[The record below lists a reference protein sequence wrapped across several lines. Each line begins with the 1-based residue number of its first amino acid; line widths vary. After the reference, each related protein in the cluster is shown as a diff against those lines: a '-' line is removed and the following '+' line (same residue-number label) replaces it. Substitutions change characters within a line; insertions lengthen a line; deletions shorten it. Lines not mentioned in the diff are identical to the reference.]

1 MTTPTVLGERY
12 EIGGVL
18 GRGGMA
24 EVHRGR
30 DLRLGREVAVKVLRS
45 DLARDPSF
53 QVRFR
58 REAQAAASLNH
69 PAIVA
74 VYDTGEDR
82 TANGATPYI
91 VMEYVEGETLRDVL
105 RREGHLAPERA
116 MSLAADICG
125 ALDFSHR
132 NGIVHRDVKPGNVM
146 ITPQGTVKVMDFGI
160 ARAVS
165 DSAATMTSTA
175 AVIGTAQYLSPEQAR
190 GESVDARSDV
200 YSLGCLLYELV
211 TGAPPFTG
219 DSPVSVAYQ
228 HVRED
233 PRVPSSINPEVPPE
247 LDAILLK
254 AMSKNPANRYQS
266 AADMRNDL
274 LRALAGQR
282 VEATP
287 VMGDAEKTTILA
299 AAPGSYG
306 YGADGDGEWDDAGDQ
321 ARKRRRNRLIAVIG
335 VVAVLLIGGV
345 TAVVAFNGGDDT
357 PTQTVQQVPVP
368 SVAGATQAD
377 ATTQLQQAGL
387 VVGQVT
393 TAPSTAA
400 QKGQVLSSNPA
411 SGAQVAK
418 GSTVDLVVGA
428 GPNTVAIP
436 RSIVG
441 SDVGEARDALRA
453 AGFTG
458 SINTDQVDSL
468 KPQGT
473 VVGVDPGQ
481 GSQASPDAAITLSV
495 SDGDAPIPAVVG
507 QAQAAA
513 QKALSDAGF
522 TDVTVEQVQ
531 SSQPQGTVVAVDPG
545 AGNQATA
552 GTAITLS
559 VAAGTIQVPDVV
571 GQTPSAA
578 QQRLQSA
585 GFNRITVNRVASD
598 DVQSEVVV
606 QVSPSAGTQ
615 AAADTQITLTVA
627 YPSSTAGS
635 QDGGGNGTGNSNSNG
650 TGTGTGTGTGNGNGT
665 GSDNNG

>member
-1 MTTPTVLGERY
+1 MTTPQVLGERY

-82 TANGATPYI
+82 GPTGNTPYI

-105 RREGHLAPERA
+105 RREGVLPPERA

-146 ITPQGTVKVMDFGI
+146 ITPAGSVKVMDFGI

-190 GESVDARSDV
+190 GEGVDARSDV

-233 PRVPSSINPEVPPE
+233 PRLPSSINPAISPE
-247 LDAILLK
+247 LDSILLK

-266 AADMRNDL
+266 AAEMRNDL

-287 VMGDAEKTTILA
+287 VMGEAERT
-299 AAPGSYG
+299 
-306 YGADGDGEWDDAGDQ
+306 
-321 ARKRRRNRLIAVIG
+321 AVIG
-335 VVAVLLIGGV
+335 VVPPATGRGRDDWDDDDEAARRKRNRIIAAVVGALVLIGAIVGIAIAMSGGNDEDPPAAAATV
-345 TAVVAFNGGDDT
+345 T
-357 PTQTVQQVPVP
+357 VPP
-368 SVAGATQAD
+368 SLVGMQQAD
-377 ATTQLQQAGL
+377 AEAAITGAGL
-387 VVGQVT
+387 VVGDVTQQEVQDESQVGTVLDTQPGSGAEVDEGSEVDLTVGQAPDTITVPSVVGLSADRAQAALEDQGFTRINTVEVDSLEDEGQVIAVDPEEGAAVAPT
-393 TAPSTAA
+393 TAIRLSVSNGTLPVPAVAGQTQDAATQALRGPGFTNITVEEVEDPAAAGTVLGTTPAAGTPATAA
-400 QKGQVLSSNPA
+400 TEIVLRVSQGPA
-411 SGAQVAK
+411 QP
-418 GSTVDLVVGA
+418 T
-428 GPNTVAIP
+428 TVAVP
-436 RSIVG
+436 SIAANTAG
-441 SDVGEARDALRA
+441 DQAYARLQN
-453 AGFTG
+453 AGFTN
-458 SINTDQVDSL
+458 IAI
-468 KPQGT
+468 
-473 VVGVDPGQ
+473 VDPAGNE
-481 GSQASPDAAITLSV
+481 ASPDAAARFV
-495 SDGDAPIPAVVG
+495 R
-507 QAQAAA
+507 
-513 QKALSDAGF
+513 
-522 TDVTVEQVQ
+522 TD
-531 SSQPQGTVVAVDPG
+531 PP
-545 AGNQATA
+545 
-552 GTAITLS
+552 
-559 VAAGTIQVPDVV
+559 
-571 GQTPSAA
+571 
-578 QQRLQSA
+578 
-585 GFNRITVNRVASD
+585 
-598 DVQSEVVV
+598 
-606 QVSPSAGTQ
+606 AGTQ
-615 AAADTQITLTVA
+615 ADPDERLVLIVQPATT
-627 YPSSTAGS
+627 PG
-635 QDGGGNGTGNSNSNG
+635 
-650 TGTGTGTGTGNGNGT
+650 GNGNGN
-665 GSDNNG
+665 GNNN

>member
-1 MTTPTVLGERY
+1 MTTPQVLGERY

-30 DLRLGREVAVKVLRS
+30 DLRLGREVAVKVLRQ

-82 TANGATPYI
+82 TASGATPYI

-105 RREGHLAPERA
+105 RREGHLSPERA

-146 ITPQGTVKVMDFGI
+146 ITPQGSVKVMDFGI

-190 GESVDARSDV
+190 GEGVDARSDV
-200 YSLGCLLYELV
+200 YSVGCMLYELV

-219 DSPVSVAYQ
+219 DSPVAVAYQ

-233 PRVPSSINPEVPPE
+233 PRLPSSTNPAVPPE

-266 AADMRNDL
+266 AAEMRNDL

-299 AAPGSYG
+299 AAPSG
-306 YGADGDGEWDDAGDQ
+306 YGRDDDGWGDEDDEA
-321 ARKRRRNRLIAVIG
+321 ARRRRRGMVTLFSILG
-335 VVAVLLIGGV
+335 VLLIGGV
-345 TAVVAFNGGDDT
+345 ITAAVLLSRGSNAA
-357 PTQTVQQVPVP
+357 PPVQQVAVPQVVGQTQTAAQQMLSDAKLELGPVTQQDTTDRNQVGKVLESTP
-368 SVAGATQAD
+368 APGAQVD
-377 ATTQLQQAGL
+377 EGTTVSL
-387 VVGQVT
+387 VVGR
-393 TAPSTAA
+393 APDTIT
-400 QKGQVLSSNPA
+400 VPPVVNL
-411 SGAQVAK
+411 
-418 GSTVDLVVGA
+418 TVDQ
-428 GPNTVAIP
+428 
-436 RSIVG
+436 
-441 SDVGEARDALRA
+441 ARTALRN
-453 AGFTG
+453 AGFT
-458 SINTDQVDSL
+458 SINTEQVDST
-468 KPQGT
+468 KDEGAVTAVDPAEGAS
-473 VVGVDPGQ
+473 VDPGT
-481 GSQASPDAAITLSV
+481 PITLSV
-495 SDGDAPIPAVVG
+495 SDGDAAIPDVRG
-507 QAQAAA
+507 KAQADA
-513 QKALSDAGF
+513 QKALRDAGF
-522 TDVTVEQVQ
+522 TNITVQNVE
-531 SSQPQGTVVAVDPG
+531 DD
-545 AGNQATA
+545 
-552 GTAITLS
+552 S
-559 VAAGTIQVPDVV
+559 VAAGQAVGTEPGANSQARADDEIVLKIAVP
-571 GQTPSAA
+571 TPSETTTPPTTTPT
-578 QQRLQSA
+578 S
-585 GFNRITVNRVASD
+585 TTTP
-598 DVQSEVVV
+598 
-606 QVSPSAGTQ
+606 SPTS
-615 AAADTQITLTVA
+615 
-627 YPSSTAGS
+627 
-635 QDGGGNGTGNSNSNG
+635 
-650 TGTGTGTGTGNGNGT
+650 
-665 GSDNNG
+665 

>member
-1 MTTPTVLGERY
+1 MTTPQVLGERY

-24 EVHRGR
+24 EVHHGR

-82 TANGATPYI
+82 TVLGATPYI

-105 RREGHLAPERA
+105 RREGRLSPERA
-116 MSLAADICG
+116 MTLAADICG

-219 DSPVSVAYQ
+219 DSPVAVAYQ

-233 PRVPSSINPEVPPE
+233 PRLPSSIDPEIPAE
-247 LDAILLK
+247 LDAILMK

-266 AADMRNDL
+266 AAEMRNDL

-287 VMGDAEKTTILA
+287 VMGDAEKTAIIG
-299 AAPGSYG
+299 AAPAGYG
-306 YGADGDGEWDDAGDQ
+306 YDDWDDEDEQ
-321 ARKRRRNRLIAVIG
+321 ARRRKRRTIIAVVS
-335 VVAVLLIGGV
+335 VVAVLLLGG
-345 TAVVAFNGGDDT
+345 AIALALALGSDDEEPVA
-357 PTQTVQQVPVP
+357 TQVQVPP
-368 SVAGATQAD
+368 LLGLPEAEARAALD
-377 ATTQLQQAGL
+377 EAGL
-387 VVGQVT
+387 VVDEVT
-393 TAPSTAA
+393 PRETTEPDEVGT
-400 QKGQVLSSNPA
+400 VLDSNPA
-411 SGAQVAK
+411 SGAQVDE
-418 GSTVDLVVGA
+418 GSEVDLVVGVEPDTLLVPNVVGLDEDRARSTLEQA
-428 GPNTVAIP
+428 GFRGTINTRQEDSLEEEGTVASVSPEEGQSISP
-436 RSIVG
+436 DGTITLGISTGTVDLPNVVGRS
-441 SDVGEARDALRA
+441 EADARAALTA
-453 AGFTG
+453 AGFSEGQISTEE
-458 SINTDQVDSL
+458 VDS
-468 KPQGT
+468 PQP
-473 VVGVDPGQ
+473 PG
-481 GSQASPDAAITLSV
+481 S
-495 SDGDAPIPAVVG
+495 
-507 QAQAAA
+507 
-513 QKALSDAGF
+513 
-522 TDVTVEQVQ
+522 
-531 SSQPQGTVVAVDPG
+531 VVAATPG
-545 AGNQATA
+545 AGSAASSDTRIVLQISGGPAEPTTIRVPSVTTGAPARNAYNQLVTAGFQNIAIQTADGAEVSPDNATA
-552 GTAITLS
+552 VRTDPP
-559 VAAGTIQVPDVV
+559 AGTELEPDD
-571 GQTPSAA
+571 
-578 QQRLQSA
+578 RLVL
-585 GFNRITVNRVASD
+585 I
-598 DVQSEVVV
+598 VQ
-606 QVSPSAGTQ
+606 P
-615 AAADTQITLTVA
+615 
-627 YPSSTAGS
+627 PAGS
-635 QDGGGNGTGNSNSNG
+635 GGGGGG
-650 TGTGTGTGTGNGNGT
+650 GGGGG
-665 GSDNNG
+665 

>member
-1 MTTPTVLGERY
+1 MTTPQVLGERY

-82 TANGATPYI
+82 TPAGATPYI

-105 RREGHLAPERA
+105 RREGYLTPERA

-146 ITPQGTVKVMDFGI
+146 ITPQGSVKVMDFGI

-190 GESVDARSDV
+190 GEGVDARSDV
-200 YSLGCLLYELV
+200 YSLGCLLYELC

-233 PRVPSSINPEVPPE
+233 PRLPSSINPRVPPE

-274 LRALAGQR
+274 LRALNGQR

-287 VMGDAEKTTILA
+287 VMGDAEKTTILGAVPA
-299 AAPGSYG
+299 AYG
-306 YGADGDGEWDDAGDQ
+306 RPQQDQWDDEDDEEARR
-321 ARKRRRNRLIAVIG
+321 RKRRIIAIVG
-335 VVAVLLIGGV
+335 VVALLLIAGVIALAISLGGGSKPP
-345 TAVVAFNGGDDT
+345 APVVAK
-357 PTQTVQQVPVP
+357 VPVP
-368 SVAGATQAD
+368 TLVNRDQAAAVQALTVAGLKIGTITPQTTDNPASVGKVIDSNPTSGSMVDKGSSVDLTVGKAPDTVAVPPVVNLTDAQAHTTLTTAGFTSINTNTVDSVKPAGTVISVDPKEGTQVPRSQTITLQESNGHAAIPDVKGKTQAD
-377 ATTQLQQAGL
+377 AE
-387 VVGQVT
+387 
-393 TAPSTAA
+393 
-400 QKGQVLSSNPA
+400 K
-411 SGAQVAK
+411 
-418 GSTVDLVVGA
+418 
-428 GPNTVAIP
+428 
-436 RSIVG
+436 
-441 SDVGEARDALRA
+441 ALR
-453 AGFTG
+453 
-458 SINTDQVDSL
+458 
-468 KPQGT
+468 
-473 VVGVDPGQ
+473 
-481 GSQASPDAAITLSV
+481 
-495 SDGDAPIPAVVG
+495 
-507 QAQAAA
+507 
-513 QKALSDAGF
+513 DAGF
-522 TDVTVEQVQ
+522 TNVTVQ
-531 SSQPQGTVVAVDPG
+531 SAESDTVPQGSAVGTEPG
-545 AGNQATA
+545 AGTSASADTP
-552 GTAITLS
+552 ITLLI
-559 VAAGTIQVPDVV
+559 AVP
-571 GQTPSAA
+571 TPPATSSSSSA
-578 QQRLQSA
+578 
-585 GFNRITVNRVASD
+585 
-598 DVQSEVVV
+598 
-606 QVSPSAGTQ
+606 
-615 AAADTQITLTVA
+615 
-627 YPSSTAGS
+627 PSSSPAPPT
-635 QDGGGNGTGNSNSNG
+635 
-650 TGTGTGTGTGNGNGT
+650 
-665 GSDNNG
+665 

>member
-1 MTTPTVLGERY
+1 MTTPSVLGERY

-82 TANGATPYI
+82 TSSGATPYI

-105 RREGHLAPERA
+105 RREGVLPPDRA
-116 MSLAADICG
+116 MTLAADICA

-233 PRVPSSINPEVPPE
+233 PRLPSSVNPAIPAD
-247 LDAILLK
+247 LDAIVLK
-254 AMSKNPANRYQS
+254 ALSKNPANRYQS
-266 AADMRNDL
+266 AAEMRNDL
-274 LRALAGQR
+274 LRSLAGQR

-287 VMGDAEKTTILA
+287 VMGDAEKTAIIG
-299 AAPGSYG
+299 APPGG
-306 YGADGDGEWDDAGDQ
+306 YGDADWDDEEAD
-321 ARKRRRNRLIAVIG
+321 RKRRRNRIIAA
-335 VVAVLLIGGV
+335 VVAGLLLIG
-345 TAVVAFNGGDDT
+345 AVVGVALLVNSGDEA
-357 PTQTVQQVPVP
+357 PTEPAVAQVTVPALTGEQQ
-368 SVAGATQAD
+368 AAAEALITE
-377 ATTQLQQAGL
+377 AGL
-387 VVGQVT
+387 VVGEVTTQVT
-393 TAPSTAA
+393 NDETQQGAVLEST
-400 QKGQVLSSNPA
+400 PA
-411 SGAQVAK
+411 SGAQVDEGTA
-418 GSTVDLVVGA
+418 VDLVVGV
-428 GPNTVAIP
+428 GPDTIEV
-436 RSIVG
+436 
-441 SDVGEARDALRA
+441 
-453 AGFTG
+453 
-458 SINTDQVDSL
+458 
-468 KPQGT
+468 
-473 VVGVDPGQ
+473 
-481 GSQASPDAAITLSV
+481 
-495 SDGDAPIPAVVG
+495 PAVIG
-507 QAQAAA
+507 LDADRAETT
-513 QKALSDAGF
+513 LENAGF
-522 TDVTVEQVQ
+522 TDVRTEEVDSLAPENQVTGVEPGEGE
-531 SSQPQGTVVAVDPG
+531 SADP
-545 AGNQATA
+545 ADT
-552 GTAITLS
+552 ITLQVS
-559 VAAGTIQVPDVV
+559 SGSAEVPDVV
-571 GQTPSAA
+571 GDEQSAA
-578 QQRLQSA
+578 TATLRDAGFTNVVPEEVESDQPEGTVIATDPAAGQLASADDPVTLQVSSGPAEPETVAVPRVAGQSA
-585 GFNRITVNRVASD
+585 NAALDALEAAGFVDVRVVDATTGA
-598 DVQSEVVV
+598 EVDPA
-606 QVSPSAGTQ
+606 QATAVSTNP
-615 AAADTQITLTVA
+615 
-627 YPSSTAGS
+627 PAGS
-635 QDGGGNGTGNSNSNG
+635 QVTPDTRVTLAVQGPTPTEETTGE
-650 TGTGTGTGTGNGNGT
+650 
-665 GSDNNG
+665 

>member
-1 MTTPTVLGERY
+1 MTTPQVLGERY

-82 TANGATPYI
+82 TALGATPYI
-91 VMEYVEGETLRDVL
+91 VMEYVEGDTLRDVL
-105 RREGHLAPERA
+105 RREGVLPAERA
-116 MSLAADICG
+116 MALAADICG

-146 ITPQGTVKVMDFGI
+146 ITPQGAVKVMDFGI

-200 YSLGCLLYELV
+200 YSMGCLLYELV

-233 PRVPSSINPEVPPE
+233 PRLPSSINPKVPAE

-299 AAPGSYG
+299 ATPGAYG
-306 YGADGDGEWDDAGDQ
+306 DDGWDDDEQ
-321 ARKRRRNRLIAVIG
+321 AKKRKRKIIAI
-335 VVAVLLIGGV
+335 VAVLVVLLLGGV
-345 TAVVAFNGGDDT
+345 IWAAMAMRGDD
-357 PTQTVQQVPVP
+357 PVDTVAQVQVPP
-368 SVAGATQAD
+368 LAGLDEPAAQQAIAD
-377 ATTQLQQAGL
+377 AGL
-387 VVGQVT
+387 VVGEVT
-393 TAPSTAA
+393 QEASTTVPE
-400 QKGQVLSSNPA
+400 GQVIGSTPA
-411 SGAQVAK
+411 SGARVDE
-418 GSTVDLVVGA
+418 GSEVDLVVSA
-428 GPNTVAIP
+428 GPNTLAVPAVIGLDED
-436 RSIVG
+436 R
-441 SDVGEARDALRA
+441 ARATLEA

-458 SINTDQVDSL
+458 NVNSRPVESL
-468 KPQGT
+468 EDEGT
-473 VVGVDPGQ
+473 VVSV
-481 GSQASPDAAITLSV
+481 SPDEGQQAAPDGTITLGISTGTMELPDV
-495 SDGDAPIPAVVG
+495 TGQPQDAAT
-507 QAQAAA
+507 
-513 QKALSDAGF
+513 KALQDAGF
-522 TDVTVEQVQ
+522 GNVTVEEVD
-531 SSQPQGTVVAVDPG
+531 SAEAPGTVLGTDP
-545 AGNQATA
+545 AP
-552 GTAITLS
+552 GTQT
-559 VAAGTIQVPDVV
+559 AAGTRITLRVSGGAADITVPNVV
-571 GQTPSAA
+571 GQTEAVARAMLSN
-578 QQRLQSA
+578 A
-585 GFNRITVNRVASD
+585 GFTGTITVERPPA
-598 DVQSEVVV
+598 EPEEIPGTVVEIN
-606 QVSPSAGTQ
+606 PPAGTQ
-615 AAADTQITLTVA
+615 APADQAITLYVA
-627 YPSSTAGS
+627 EAV
-635 QDGGGNGTGNSNSNG
+635 TGA
-650 TGTGTGTGTGNGNGT
+650 
-665 GSDNNG
+665 D

>member
-1 MTTPTVLGERY
+1 MTTPQVLGERY

-82 TANGATPYI
+82 SSSGATPYI
-91 VMEYVEGETLRDVL
+91 VMEYVEGDTLRDVL
-105 RREGHLAPERA
+105 RREGVLSPERA
-116 MSLAADICG
+116 MNFAADICN

-146 ITPQGTVKVMDFGI
+146 VTPQGTVKVMDFGI

-200 YSLGCLLYELV
+200 YSVGCLLYELV

-233 PRVPSSINPEVPPE
+233 PKLPSSVNPAIPPE

-254 AMSKNPANRYQS
+254 ALSKNPANRYQS

-287 VMGDAEKTTILA
+287 VMGDAEKTAIIG
-299 AAPGSYG
+299 APPGG
-306 YGADGDGEWDDAGDQ
+306 YGDGDWDDEDDDAG
-321 ARKRRRNRLIAVIG
+321 KRRRNRIIAAVIAGVLILGGVIAV
-335 VVAVLLIGGV
+335 ALLV
-345 TAVVAFNGGDDT
+345 NAGDDQPAAE
-357 PTQTVQQVPVP
+357 PTATQVPVP
-368 SVAGATQAD
+368 NVTGQDRATATQNLEAAGLTVGTVTNQVTAD
-377 ATTQLQQAGL
+377 ASQIDTVLGTDPSSGTQ
-387 VVGQVT
+387 
-393 TAPSTAA
+393 
-400 QKGQVLSSNPA
+400 
-411 SGAQVAK
+411 
-418 GSTVDLVVGA
+418 
-428 GPNTVAIP
+428 
-436 RSIVG
+436 
-441 SDVGEARDALRA
+441 
-453 AGFTG
+453 
-458 SINTDQVDSL
+458 
-468 KPQGT
+468 
-473 VVGVDPGQ
+473 VDPGSAVNLTVGVGPDTIEVPAVIGLDVDRAQ
-481 GSQASPDAAITLSV
+481 NTLQNAGFDSVETEEIDSLAPADQVVDVSPGEGQSVDPSTTVTLQV
-495 SDGDAPIPAVVG
+495 SDGDAEVPDVTG
-507 QAQAAA
+507 QQQAAA
-513 QKALSDAGF
+513 TQALRTAGF
-522 TDVTVEQVQ
+522 TNVTSEQVESQ
-531 SSQPQGTVVAVDPG
+531 QPQGTVVATDPSGGEQASADDLITLQVSSGPSEPETVTVPRVAGQSANAALDALEGLGFTDVRVVDSTGAEVDPAQATAVSTSPPAGAEVSPDTRVTLTVQGPTSSGQTPGSGSGGNNGGGGG
-545 AGNQATA
+545 AGNNS
-552 GTAITLS
+552 G
-559 VAAGTIQVPDVV
+559 V
-571 GQTPSAA
+571 GPP
-578 QQRLQSA
+578 
-585 GFNRITVNRVASD
+585 N
-598 DVQSEVVV
+598 
-606 QVSPSAGTQ
+606 
-615 AAADTQITLTVA
+615 
-627 YPSSTAGS
+627 
-635 QDGGGNGTGNSNSNG
+635 
-650 TGTGTGTGTGNGNGT
+650 
-665 GSDNNG
+665 

>member
-1 MTTPTVLGERY
+1 MTTPQVLGERY

-30 DLRLGREVAVKVLRS
+30 DLRLGREVAVKVLRQ

-82 TANGATPYI
+82 TTTGATPYI
-91 VMEYVEGETLRDVL
+91 VMEYVEGQTLRDVL
-105 RREGHLAPERA
+105 RGEGVLPPERA

-146 ITPQGTVKVMDFGI
+146 ITPEGAVKVMDFGI

-190 GESVDARSDV
+190 GEGVDARSDV

-219 DSPVSVAYQ
+219 DSPVAVAYQ

-233 PRVPSSINPEVPPE
+233 PRLPSSINPAVPPE

-266 AADMRNDL
+266 AAEMRNDL

-287 VMGDAEKTTILA
+287 VMNDAEKTTILGA
-299 AAPGSYG
+299 TPGL
-306 YGADGDGEWDDAGDQ
+306 AEWDEDDDTDRR
-321 ARKRRRNRLIAVIG
+321 RKRNRIIAAVVGALVLIG
-335 VVAVLLIGGV
+335 VIVAIVIALNSGDEEEPPPVAQVAVPQLIGL
-345 TAVVAFNGGDDT
+345 
-357 PTQTVQQVPVP
+357 P
-368 SVAGATQAD
+368 QAEAEAALTD
-377 ATTQLQQAGL
+377 AELELGE
-387 VVGQVT
+387 VT
-393 TAPSTAA
+393 TRITPDDA
-400 QKGQVLSSNPA
+400 QVGAVLESNPA
-411 SGAQVAK
+411 SGAQVDTGTA
-418 GSTVDLVVGA
+418 VDLVVGA
-428 GPNTVAIP
+428 APDTIAVPPVVNL
-436 RSIVG
+436 
-441 SDVGEARDALRA
+441 DEDNARTALQN

-458 SINTDQVDSL
+458 NINRDTVDSL
-468 KPQGT
+468 EPEGT
-473 VVGVDPGQ
+473 VVAVDPEQ
-481 GSQASPDAAITLSV
+481 GSQVAPDTAITLSV
-495 SDGDAPIPAVVG
+495 SDGDAAVPDVAG
-507 QAQAAA
+507 QQQDAATQA
-513 QKALSDAGF
+513 LRGAGF
-522 TDVTVEQVQ
+522 TDIGTEEVE
-531 SSQPQGTVVAVDPG
+531 SDQPEGTVVATSPAGGTQATADTRITLQVSTGPAEDPTVAVPNLAGQPAAAARNTLTGLGLTNLGFVDQQGNEVDPG
-545 AGNQATA
+545 QGGTVVRTDPPA
-552 GTAITLS
+552 GTEVDPGDRILVTL
-559 VAAGTIQVPDVV
+559 QVPTTSPAPP
-571 GQTPSAA
+571 TP
-578 QQRLQSA
+578 
-585 GFNRITVNRVASD
+585 N
-598 DVQSEVVV
+598 
-606 QVSPSAGTQ
+606 
-615 AAADTQITLTVA
+615 
-627 YPSSTAGS
+627 
-635 QDGGGNGTGNSNSNG
+635 
-650 TGTGTGTGTGNGNGT
+650 
-665 GSDNNG
+665 

>member
-1 MTTPTVLGERY
+1 MTTPQVLGERY

-58 REAQAAASLNH
+58 REAQASASLNH

-82 TANGATPYI
+82 TTTGATPYI

-105 RREGHLAPERA
+105 RREGWLSPERA
-116 MSLAADICG
+116 MSLSADICG

-200 YSLGCLLYELV
+200 YSLGCMLYELV

-219 DSPVSVAYQ
+219 DSPVAVAYQ

-233 PRVPSSINPEVPPE
+233 PRLPSSINPAIPAE

-266 AADMRNDL
+266 AAEMRNDL

-299 AAPGSYG
+299 AARGG
-306 YGADGDGEWDDAGDQ
+306 YGEDDGDKQ
-321 ARKRRRNRLIAVIG
+321 ASRRKRRNIAI
-335 VVAVLLIGGV
+335 VAMLGVLLLGGV
-345 TAVVAFNGGDDT
+345 IAAALAMNGRE
-357 PTQTVQQVPVP
+357 PEAPAVQQVQVP
-368 SVAGATQAD
+368 PLVNQTEAAARQAITD
-377 ATTQLQQAGL
+377 ANL
-387 VVGQVT
+387 VVGQVSTRT
-393 TAPSTAA
+393 TTDNT
-400 QKGQVLSSNPA
+400 QQGKVLESSPA
-411 SGAQVAK
+411 GGAQVDE
-418 GSTVDLVVGA
+418 GTEVNLVVGA
-428 GPNTVAIP
+428 APDTVAVPNVVGLDEERARATLQRAGFTNVTIDRVDSAEP
-436 RSIVG
+436 QGQVIDVDPAESTSIAPDTTITLTV
-441 SDVGEARDALRA
+441 SDGDTAVPDVRGQTQAAALEALRA
-453 AGFTG
+453 AGFTNIT
-458 SINTDQVDSL
+458 SQNVESDEV
-468 KPQGT
+468 
-473 VVGVDPGQ
+473 PG
-481 GSQASPDAAITLSV
+481 
-495 SDGDAPIPAVVG
+495 G
-507 QAQAAA
+507 QA
-513 QKALSDAGF
+513 
-522 TDVTVEQVQ
+522 V
-531 SSQPQGTVVAVDPG
+531 GTEPG
-545 AGNQATA
+545 ANTQAGADDQIILLMAVPTPPVETTPTA
-552 GTAITLS
+552 PTTP
-559 VAAGTIQVPDVV
+559 TTPTPTPT
-571 GQTPSAA
+571 TPS
-578 QQRLQSA
+578 
-585 GFNRITVNRVASD
+585 
-598 DVQSEVVV
+598 
-606 QVSPSAGTQ
+606 P
-615 AAADTQITLTVA
+615 
-627 YPSSTAGS
+627 
-635 QDGGGNGTGNSNSNG
+635 GG
-650 TGTGTGTGTGNGNGT
+650 
-665 GSDNNG
+665 

>member
-1 MTTPTVLGERY
+1 MTTPQVLGERY

-82 TANGATPYI
+82 SSSGATPYI
-91 VMEYVEGETLRDVL
+91 VMEYVEGDTLRDVL
-105 RREGHLAPERA
+105 RREGVLPPERA
-116 MSLAADICG
+116 MNFAADICN

-146 ITPQGTVKVMDFGI
+146 VTPEGTVKVMDFGI

-200 YSLGCLLYELV
+200 YSVGCLLYELV

-233 PRVPSSINPEVPPE
+233 PRLPSSVNPAIPPE

-254 AMSKNPANRYQS
+254 ALSKNPANRYQS

-287 VMGDAEKTTILA
+287 VMGDAEKTAIIG
-299 AAPGSYG
+299 APPGG
-306 YGADGDGEWDDAGDQ
+306 YGGGDWDDEDDAAG
-321 ARKRRRNRLIAVIG
+321 KRRRNRIIAAVIAGVLILGGVIAV
-335 VVAVLLIGGV
+335 ALLV
-345 TAVVAFNGGDDT
+345 NAGDDQPAAE
-357 PTQTVQQVPVP
+357 PTATQIPVP
-368 SVAGATQAD
+368 NLTGQDRATATQNLEA
-377 ATTQLQQAGL
+377 AGL
-387 VVGQVT
+387 TVGTVTNQVT
-393 TAPSTAA
+393 DDASQIDTVLGTDPSSGT
-400 QKGQVLSSNPA
+400 QVDP
-411 SGAQVAK
+411 
-418 GSTVDLVVGA
+418 GSTVDLTVGV
-428 GPNTVAIP
+428 GPDTIEVPAVIGLDVDRAENTL
-436 RSIVG
+436 G
-441 SDVGEARDALRA
+441 N
-453 AGFTG
+453 AGFDSVETEEID
-458 SINTDQVDSL
+458 SLAPADQVVDVS
-468 KPQGT
+468 PGEGQS
-473 VVGVDPGQ
+473 VDP
-481 GSQASPDAAITLSV
+481 STTVTLQV
-495 SDGDAPIPAVVG
+495 SDGDAEVPDVTG
-507 QAQAAA
+507 QQQAAA
-513 QKALSDAGF
+513 TQTLRGAGFTNVTSEQVESQQPEGTVVATDPSGGEQVSADDLITLQVSSGPSEPETVTVPRVAGQSANAALDALEGLGF
-522 TDVTVEQVQ
+522 TDVR
-531 SSQPQGTVVAVDPG
+531 VVDSTGAEVDPAQATAVSTSPPAGAEVSPDTRVTLTVQGPTPSGQTPGSGSGGNNGGGGG
-545 AGNQATA
+545 AGNNS
-552 GTAITLS
+552 G
-559 VAAGTIQVPDVV
+559 V
-571 GQTPSAA
+571 GPP
-578 QQRLQSA
+578 
-585 GFNRITVNRVASD
+585 N
-598 DVQSEVVV
+598 
-606 QVSPSAGTQ
+606 
-615 AAADTQITLTVA
+615 
-627 YPSSTAGS
+627 
-635 QDGGGNGTGNSNSNG
+635 
-650 TGTGTGTGTGNGNGT
+650 
-665 GSDNNG
+665 

>member
-1 MTTPTVLGERY
+1 MTTPQVLGERY

-82 TANGATPYI
+82 TASGATPYI
-91 VMEYVEGETLRDVL
+91 VMEYVEGQTLRDVL
-105 RREGHLAPERA
+105 RREGVLSPERA

-146 ITPQGTVKVMDFGI
+146 ITPQGSVKVMDFGI

-190 GESVDARSDV
+190 GEGVDARSDV

-233 PRVPSSINPEVPPE
+233 PRLPSSINPAIPPE

-287 VMGDAEKTTILA
+287 VMNDAEKTAIIG
-299 AAPGSYG
+299 APVG
-306 YGADGDGEWDDAGDQ
+306 YDGEDWADEDDA
-321 ARKRRRNRLIAVIG
+321 ARKRKRNRVIAAVAAAVLVIG
-335 VVAVLLIGGV
+335 GVIALAVLL
-345 TAVVAFNGGDDT
+345 NSGGDEE
-357 PTQTVQQVPVP
+357 PPPVAQVAVP
-368 SVAGATQAD
+368 NMVGQDEAAATQA
-377 ATTQLQQAGL
+377 LQAAGL
-387 VVGQVT
+387 RVGAVT
-393 TAPSTAA
+393 TAPSSEE
-400 QKGQVLSSNPA
+400 QEGQVISSDPA
-411 SGAQVAK
+411 GGAQVPPDSEVRLVI
-418 GSTVDLVVGA
+418 GGGVDTIEVPAVIGL
-428 GPNTVAIP
+428 
-436 RSIVG
+436 
-441 SDVGEARDALRA
+441 DADRA
-453 AGFTG
+453 QTTLENAGFQRV
-458 SINTDQVDSL
+458 STDEVDSL
-468 KPQGT
+468 QAEGT
-473 VVGVDPGQ
+473 VVDVSPSEGSAVDP
-481 GSQASPDAAITLSV
+481 STAVTLSV
-495 SDGDAPIPAVVG
+495 SDGDIPLPDVVG
-507 QAQAAA
+507 QQQQAAT
-513 QKALSDAGF
+513 QALRDAGF
-522 TDVTVEQVQ
+522 TNVSPEEVD
-531 SSQPQGTVVAVDPG
+531 SDQPEGTVVAMDP
-545 AGNQATA
+545 
-552 GTAITLS
+552 
-559 VAAGTIQVPDVV
+559 AAGTQAAAGDGITLQVSSGPGEIEVPDVV
-571 GQTPSAA
+571 GQREAQARAA
-578 QQRLQSA
+578 LQQA
-585 GFNRITVNRVASD
+585 GFTGTITVETTEASD
-598 DVQSEVVV
+598 PGDVGVVLAV
-606 QVSPSAGTQ
+606 DPDEGTS
-615 AAADTQITLTVA
+615 AAADEPITLTVGEA
-627 YPSSTAGS
+627 PDEPTPTTTTPAQ
-635 QDGGGNGTGNSNSNG
+635 QD
-650 TGTGTGTGTGNGNGT
+650 
-665 GSDNNG
+665 

>member
-1 MTTPTVLGERY
+1 MTTPQVLGERY

-82 TANGATPYI
+82 SSSGATPYI
-91 VMEYVEGETLRDVL
+91 VMEYVEGDTLRDVL
-105 RREGHLAPERA
+105 RREGVLSPERA
-116 MSLAADICG
+116 MNFAADICN

-146 ITPQGTVKVMDFGI
+146 VTPQGTVKVMDFGI

-200 YSLGCLLYELV
+200 YSVGCLLYELV

-233 PRVPSSINPEVPPE
+233 PKLPSSVNPAIPPE

-254 AMSKNPANRYQS
+254 ALSKNPANRYQS

-287 VMGDAEKTTILA
+287 VMGDAEKTAIIG
-299 AAPGSYG
+299 APPGG
-306 YGADGDGEWDDAGDQ
+306 YGDGEWDDEDDD
-321 ARKRRRNRLIAVIG
+321 ARKRRRNRIIAAVIAGVLILGGVIAV
-335 VVAVLLIGGV
+335 ALLV
-345 TAVVAFNGGDDT
+345 NAGDDQPAAE
-357 PTQTVQQVPVP
+357 PTATQVPVP
-368 SVAGATQAD
+368 NVTGQDRATATQNLEAAGLTVGTVTNQVTAD
-377 ATTQLQQAGL
+377 ASQIDTVLGTDPSSGTQ
-387 VVGQVT
+387 
-393 TAPSTAA
+393 
-400 QKGQVLSSNPA
+400 
-411 SGAQVAK
+411 
-418 GSTVDLVVGA
+418 
-428 GPNTVAIP
+428 
-436 RSIVG
+436 
-441 SDVGEARDALRA
+441 
-453 AGFTG
+453 
-458 SINTDQVDSL
+458 
-468 KPQGT
+468 
-473 VVGVDPGQ
+473 VDPGSAVNLTVGVGPDTIEVPAVIGLDVDRAQ
-481 GSQASPDAAITLSV
+481 NTLQNAGFDSVETEEIDSLAPADQVVDVSPGEGQSVDPSTTVTLQV
-495 SDGDAPIPAVVG
+495 SDGDAEVPDVTG
-507 QAQAAA
+507 QQQAAA
-513 QKALSDAGF
+513 TQELRGVGF
-522 TDVTVEQVQ
+522 TNVTSEQVESQ
-531 SSQPQGTVVAVDPG
+531 QPQGTVVATDPSGGEQASADDLITLQVSSGPSEPETVTVPRVAGQSANAALDALEGLGFTDVRVVDSTGAEVDPAQATAVSTSPPAGAEVSPDTRVTLTVQGPTSSGQTPGSGSGGNNGGGGG
-545 AGNQATA
+545 AGNNS
-552 GTAITLS
+552 G
-559 VAAGTIQVPDVV
+559 V
-571 GQTPSAA
+571 GPP
-578 QQRLQSA
+578 
-585 GFNRITVNRVASD
+585 N
-598 DVQSEVVV
+598 
-606 QVSPSAGTQ
+606 
-615 AAADTQITLTVA
+615 
-627 YPSSTAGS
+627 
-635 QDGGGNGTGNSNSNG
+635 
-650 TGTGTGTGTGNGNGT
+650 
-665 GSDNNG
+665 

>member
-1 MTTPTVLGERY
+1 MTTPQVLGERY

-82 TANGATPYI
+82 TPAGATPYI

-105 RREGHLAPERA
+105 RREGYLTPERA

-146 ITPQGTVKVMDFGI
+146 ITPQGSVKVMDFGI

-190 GESVDARSDV
+190 GEGVDARSDV
-200 YSLGCLLYELV
+200 YSLGCLLYELC

-233 PRVPSSINPEVPPE
+233 PRLPSSINPRVPPE

-287 VMGDAEKTTILA
+287 VMGDVEKTTILGA
-299 AAPGSYG
+299 VPAG
-306 YGADGDGEWDDAGDQ
+306 YGHAQPDRWDDEDDDQ
-321 ARKRRRNRLIAVIG
+321 EATRRKRRIIAIV
-335 VVAVLLIGGV
+335 
-345 TAVVAFNGGDDT
+345 AVVALLLIAGVIALAMTLGGGSKT
-357 PTQTVQQVPVP
+357 PPPTVAKVPVP
-368 SVAGATQAD
+368 TVAHLDQATAVQAL
-377 ATTQLQQAGL
+377 TTAGL
-387 VVGQVT
+387 KAGTITQQST
-393 TAPSTAA
+393 DTAA
-400 QKGQVLSSNPA
+400 DVGKVLDSSPTA
-411 SGAQVAK
+411 GSMVDK
-418 GSTVDLVVGA
+418 GSTVDLTVGKA
-428 GPNTVAIP
+428 PDTVAVP
-436 RSIVG
+436 PVVNLTV
-441 SDVGEARDALRA
+441 DQARTTLKA
-453 AGFTG
+453 AGF
-458 SINTDQVDSL
+458 SSVNTDQVDSV
-468 KPQGT
+468 KPAGTVISVDPAQGT
-473 VVGVDPGQ
+473 QVAPA
-481 GSQASPDAAITLSV
+481 QAINLQVSSGHAAIPDVHGKT
-495 SDGDAPIPAVVG
+495 
-507 QAQAAA
+507 QADA
-513 QKALSDAGF
+513 QKALRDAGF
-522 TDVTVEQVQ
+522 TNVVPQSVENDSV
-531 SSQPQGTVVAVDPG
+531 PQGSVVGTEPG
-545 AGNQATA
+545 AGN
-552 GTAITLS
+552 
-559 VAAGTIQVPDVV
+559 
-571 GQTPSAA
+571 SA
-578 QQRLQSA
+578 S
-585 GFNRITVNRVASD
+585 
-598 DVQSEVVV
+598 
-606 QVSPSAGTQ
+606 
-615 AAADTQITLTVA
+615 ADTQITLLIAVPTPPSGTTTPSPS
-627 YPSSTAGS
+627 PSSPPATSTPAS
-635 QDGGGNGTGNSNSNG
+635 GG
-650 TGTGTGTGTGNGNGT
+650 
-665 GSDNNG
+665 

>member
-1 MTTPTVLGERY
+1 MTTPQLLGERY

-24 EVHRGR
+24 EVHHGR

-82 TANGATPYI
+82 TPAGATPYI
-91 VMEYVEGETLRDVL
+91 VMEFVEGETLRDVL
-105 RREGHLAPERA
+105 RREGVLPIERA

-146 ITPQGTVKVMDFGI
+146 ITPQGAVKVMDFGI

-190 GESVDARSDV
+190 GEGVDARSDV

-233 PRVPSSINPEVPPE
+233 PRLPSSINRDVPPE

-287 VMGDAEKTTILA
+287 VMGEDEKTAIIG
-299 AAPGSYG
+299 APVRGYG
-306 YGADGDGEWDDAGDQ
+306 YEDDWADDDEQ
-321 ARKRRRNRLIAVIG
+321 ARRRKRRIIALVS
-335 VVAVLLIGGV
+335 VLAVLLLGG
-345 TAVVAFNGGDDT
+345 AIAAALLLGNDDDT
-357 PTQTVQQVPVP
+357 PTAQEVRVPTL
-368 SVAGATQAD
+368 ANLTQAD
-377 ATTQLQQAGL
+377 AENAIETAGL
-387 VVGQVT
+387 AVGDVT
-393 TAPSTAA
+393 TAADPVVPEGSVIESLPAA
-400 QKGQVLSSNPA
+400 
-411 SGAQVAK
+411 GAMVEE
-418 GSTVDLVVGA
+418 GSEVDLIVSG
-428 GPNTVAIP
+428 GPDTVTVP
-436 RSIVG
+436 GVEG
-441 SDVGEARDALRA
+441 LTEEQARANLES
-453 AGFTG
+453 AGFENV
-458 SINTDQVDSL
+458 SVRPVDSL
-468 KPQGT
+468 DVDEGRVATVSPAQGSQVSRTTPITLNISTGTVEMPDVVNQPESQARALLQEEGIGTGQIDVQNVERDDVAPGT
-473 VVGVDPGQ
+473 VVETDPRAGTDVSS
-481 GSQASPDAAITLSV
+481 GDTITL
-495 SDGDAPIPAVVG
+495 
-507 QAQAAA
+507 
-513 QKALSDAGF
+513 L
-522 TDVTVEQVQ
+522 
-531 SSQPQGTVVAVDPG
+531 VAVPVP
-545 AGNQATA
+545 AEEPAEEPAPTPTPTPTTPTPVVPPA
-552 GTAITLS
+552 GT
-559 VAAGTIQVPDVV
+559 
-571 GQTPSAA
+571 
-578 QQRLQSA
+578 
-585 GFNRITVNRVASD
+585 
-598 DVQSEVVV
+598 
-606 QVSPSAGTQ
+606 
-615 AAADTQITLTVA
+615 
-627 YPSSTAGS
+627 
-635 QDGGGNGTGNSNSNG
+635 GG
-650 TGTGTGTGTGNGNGT
+650 
-665 GSDNNG
+665 